1 MNVEPS
7 VKSATERSDSGG
19 VLGVRLLIRFAI
31 LALVFPAVLFVAA
44 GTLKWA
50 WGWAY
55 YAMLVLSIAVSRGLM
70 MSQHPD
76 LVVERA
82 RYREKAD
89 AKGWDRILVDVVA
102 LYGPLITWIVSGL
115 DHRYG
120 WSPEVAPALHWIAAV
135 VVAVG
140 MAFASWAIV
149 ANRFFSAVVRI
160 QEDRGHEVVTGGPYR
175 VVRHPGYAGG
185 AWSWL
190 ATPPMLGALWAYVPA
205 LLTVAVI
212 VVRTALEDRTLHREL
227 AGYADYAR
235 RTRYRLLPG
244 VW

>member
-1 MNVEPS
+1 MNAQPS
-7 VKSATERSDSGG
+7 RQHTGATSGVWG
-19 VLGVRLLIRFAI
+19 TLGIRLLIRFAVM
-31 LALVFPAVLFVAA
+31 ALVFPAVLFLAA
-44 GTLKWA
+44 GTLKWP

-70 MSQHPD
+70 LSQQPD
-76 LVVERA
+76 LVAERA

-102 LYGPLITWIVSGL
+102 LYGPLITWIVAGL
-115 DHRYG
+115 DRRFG
-120 WSPEVAPALHWIAAV
+120 WSPEVAPALHWIAAA
-135 VVAVG
+135 VVALG

-190 ATPPMLGALWAYVPA
+190 VTPLMLGALWAYVPA
-205 LLTVAVI
+205 LLTVAVL
-212 VVRTALEDRTLHREL
+212 VVRTALEDRTLLREL
-227 AGYADYAR
+227 AGYVAYAR